1 MTNSE
6 MWVDGMIHYFES
18 IKLTQNTLNRLLSY
32 PNCNT
37 CRRDNCEY
45 KPKAGED
52 VRINCPLHII
62 QAERKGVSDGKEYK
76 IQ

>member
-6 MWVDGMIHYFES
+6 MWVDGMLHYFES

-52 VRINCPLHII
+52 VRINCPLHIKDK
-62 QAERKGVSDGKEYK
+62 QTDCAWK
-76 IQ
+76 